1 MIAGSS
7 IDIAAAGAHSL
18 DGLQSLVR
26 DCTTAGVARRVLL
39 LRTDRLPPGLARPQQ
54 LRLARMALDP
64 LMAAE
69 RARMHELPSDRLA
82 VTWRGDAPVLL
93 QRSLSALERLLD
105 EGFSTGATALQDV
118 IQLFELPRDG
128 EALLAAA
135 GSNDVTGPEWRRQ
148 GADTSAVP
156 LLPLDAAAL
165 STLELQL
172 ATADMARFARRK
184 PICRVSG
191 SQVHLAWEKCYLS
204 TSELT
209 ATLAPGRNAHADA
222 WLFRRLTRVLDRRML
237 ALLSAARELRG
248 AGPFSINL
256 NIASVLS
263 PEFLRF
269 DAALPSP
276 LHGRVVLDM
285 QPADM
290 LTDPAAFIFARD
302 FARARGYRVQL
313 HGVTAALL
321 PLLCLPR
328 MELDFIE
335 LQWSA
340 NLAAVDLALLQA
352 GTAQWVLGR
361 ADEPAALQ
369 WGGDQG
375 ISLFQGRAVIMN
387 G

>member
-1 MIAGSS
+1 MIAGGGN
-7 IDIAAAGAHSL
+7 DIAAAGAHSL
-18 DGLQSLVR
+18 DGLLGLVR

-39 LRTDRLPPGLARPQQ
+39 LRTDLLPPGLARPQQ
-54 LRLARMALDP
+54 LRLARIALDP

-69 RARMHELPSDRLA
+69 RARMHDLPSERLA
-82 VTWRGDAPVLL
+82 VTWRGNAPVLL

-105 EGFSTGATALQDV
+105 VGFSTGATASQDV

-135 GSNDVTGPEWRRQ
+135 GSNDATGPEWLRQ
-148 GADTSAVP
+148 DATSVVP

-184 PICRVSG
+184 PICRVTG
-191 SQVHLAWEKCYLS
+191 SQVHLAWEKRYLS
-204 TSELT
+204 LSELT
-209 ATLAPGRNAHADA
+209 ATLAPGCDAHADA
-222 WLFRRLTRVLDRRML
+222 WLVRRLTRVLDRRML
-237 ALLSAARELRG
+237 ALLSAARELHG
-248 AGPFSINL
+248 AGPFGINL
-256 NIASVLS
+256 NVASVLS

-285 QPADM
+285 QPADV

-335 LQWSA
+335 LRWSA
-340 NLAAVDLALLQA
+340 NLATIDPAHLQA
-352 GTAQWVLGR
+352 GTAQWILGR

-369 WGGDQG
+369 WGRDQG